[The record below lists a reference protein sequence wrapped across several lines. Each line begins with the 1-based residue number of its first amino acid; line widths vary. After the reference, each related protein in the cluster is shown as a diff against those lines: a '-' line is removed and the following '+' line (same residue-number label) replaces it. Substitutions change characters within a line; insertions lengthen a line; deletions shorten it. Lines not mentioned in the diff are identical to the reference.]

1 MSSPYS
7 LINPLLPLSLLI
19 PQVPLLI
26 FYLPYWKLP
35 LPQAFITLCVPR
47 LPTRRP
53 TASGF
58 AKVATKYPVHRF
70 DQTLALGTVAAP
82 VPPVA
87 AFVKESSRMSVE

>member
-7 LINPLLPLSLLI
+7 VINTLLSLSLLI
-19 PQVPLLI
+19 PQVALLI

-35 LPQAFITLCVPR
+35 LPQAFVTLCVPR

-58 AKVATKYPVHRF
+58 SKVATKYPVHCLDR
-70 DQTLALGTVAAP
+70 TLALGTVAAP

-87 AFVKESSRMSVE
+87 AFVKESKDVC